1 MKKILSLFIILSV
14 MSYASESQL
23 KNIKESK
30 PLTLNKQLTPYNL
43 TIKELKNFNGKDG
56 KKAFIAVNGTI
67 YDVSGQKAWVSGN
80 HKGVDAGQDVSKEIL
95 KAPHGITVLDK
106 LNIVGKVLGKPD
118 KE

>member
-1 MKKILSLFIILSV
+1 

-43 TIKELKNFNGKDG
+43 TIKELKNFNGKEG
-56 KKAFIAVNGTI
+56 KKAFIAVDETI
-67 YDVSGQKAWVSGN
+67 YDVSGQKSWVSGN
-80 HKGVDAGQDVSKEIL
+80 HKGVNAGQDVSKEIQ
-95 KAPHGITVLDK
+95 KAPHGMTVLEK
-106 LNIVGKVLGKPD
+106 LNIIGKLVGTPD

>member
-14 MSYASESQL
+14 MSYASEFQS
-23 KNIKESK
+23 KTAKESK

-43 TIKELKNFNGKDG
+43 TLKELKNFNGKEG
-56 KKAFIAVNGTI
+56 KKAFIAVDGTI
-67 YDVSGQKAWVSGN
+67 YDVTSAKGWVSGN

-95 KAPHGITVLDK
+95 KAPHGMSVLDK
-106 LNIVGKVLGKPD
+106 LNIVGKVLGKPI